1 MNQQEKEM
9 TPEQSLELIRHTI
22 EQNRR
27 SMERNAGVP
36 MIFWGILT
44 AVFAIAIA
52 FLWKYCGG
60 PIWNMLWFL
69 MAAIGFLVEHTILE
83 NHGEKSNS
91 FLGFVISK
99 IWITFAIFSLSMS
112 IVLFLLLFLLNL
124 FTVDP
129 TPETTVVFPIT
140 AVIILLLGVAATITG
155 LVLKNYWI
163 TIASII
169 SGLFGFALALIMGSS
184 AFQMCIIAVVAVLV
198 LVIPG
203 IIMNSKKSQ
212 QLNP

>member
-1 MNQQEKEM
+1 M

-112 IVLFLLLFLLNL
+112 IVLFLLNL

>member
-27 SMERNAGVP
+27 NMERNAGVP

-44 AVFAIAIA
+44 TVFAIAIA

-60 PIWNMLWFL
+60 PIWNLLWFL
-69 MAAIGFLVEHTILE
+69 MTIIGFLVEHTILK
-83 NHGEKSNS
+83 NRGEKSNS

-99 IWITFAIFSLSMS
+99 IWITFAIFALSMPV
-112 IVLFLLLFLLNL
+112 ILFLLNL
-124 FTVDP
+124 IIVDP
-129 TPETTVVFPIT
+129 TPETTVIFPI
-140 AVIILLLGVAATITG
+140 AAIIILLLGVAATITG
-155 LVLKNYWI
+155 LVLKNCCI

-169 SGLFGFALALIMGSS
+169 SGLLGFAFALIMVSS
-184 AFQMCIIAVVAVLV
+184 AFQMCIIAVIAVLV

-212 QLNP
+212 

>member
-9 TPEQSLELIRHTI
+9 TPEQSLELIRSTI

-27 SMERNAGVP
+27 NMERNAGTP

-44 AVFAIAIA
+44 ALFAIAIA

-60 PIWNMLWFL
+60 PIWNLLWFL
-69 MAAIGFLVEHTILE
+69 MTAIGFLVERTMIK
-83 NHGEKSNS
+83 NRGEKSNS

-99 IWITFAIFSLSMS
+99 IWITFAIFALSMP
-112 IVLFLLLFLLNL
+112 VVLFLLNL
-124 FTVDP
+124 IIVDP
-129 TPETTVVFPIT
+129 TPETTVVVPIT
-140 AVIILLLGVAATITG
+140 AIIVLMLGVAATITG
-155 LVLKNYWI
+155 FILKNHWI

-169 SGLFGFALALIMGSS
+169 SGLLGFALALIMISS
-184 AFQMCIIAVVAVLV
+184 ASQMYIIAGIAVLL

-203 IIMNSKKSQ
+203 IIMNSKKSK
-212 QLNP
+212 QL